1 MGLILDTGVFV
12 VGERRGLQLP
22 ALLKNLRVQF
32 NEPSMDI
39 SVITIAEMTHG
50 IYRASSPE
58 RSKARAA
65 FVEAISDLLTI
76 HNLTP
81 PLAKLVG
88 RIEGEQAALGNTI
101 AFEDLVIGATAL
113 SLNFKVLTA
122 NAKHFQLI
130 PGLVVLT
137 L

>member
-12 VGERRGLQLP
+12 IGERRGLQVP
-22 ALLKNLRVQF
+22 TLLSSLLEQF
-32 NEPSMDI
+32 NEPTMDI
-39 SVITIAEMTHG
+39 SVVTIAELTHG
-50 IYRASSPE
+50 IYRAVSPE
-58 RSKARAA
+58 RARTRAE
-65 FVEAISDLLTI
+65 FVKAISDQLTI
-76 HNLTP
+76 HSFTP
-81 PLAKLVG
+81 PLAEVVG
-88 RIEGEQAALGNTI
+88 RIEGEQAALGNRI

-137 L
+137 F